1 MAPVTVDYYLS
12 LNSPWTYL
20 GHERFMAI
28 AAKANAT
35 VRIRPVDFSLIFP
48 KTGGLPVPQRPAQ
61 RQAYRMQELK
71 RWRAFLDIPL
81 NLQPAHWPANDKIA
95 TGLVIAAREEGLDA
109 ARLAGAYMRAVWAE
123 ERDIGDEATALKIAG
138 EQQIDGAQLL
148 PQLERCLEMRVADSL
163 SAMNE
168 RNVFGAPSY
177 VIGDEVFWGQ
187 DRLEFVERALS

>member
-48 KTGGLPVPQRPAQ
+48 KTGGLPVPQRPPQ